1 MLSASNPLKDSKLNI
16 ACCGSERS
24 FSFPKDGMCGWASSH
39 ALSLFHSLLWS
50 QCVWAWG
57 CFGLRR
63 TTVLILK
70 QWKYDHK
77 IIFRAEWQKVY
88 KWSWKYLTQ
97 IPTWLSHTYIQIS
110 PKLRVLRF
118 RVRNEG
124 VIPLLPPE
132 QFLEC
137 KQSFNEL
144 TRILDSGPNSM
155 WSLYRCQE
163 APQSKCGLSRDDQ
176 VQSQK
181 GEHWLPVRMLFWL
194 KATPGF

>member
-1 MLSASNPLKDSKLNI
+1 MECVDEQVVMPSP
-16 ACCGSERS
+16 
-24 FSFPKDGMCGWASSH
+24 SSIPSSGVSVCEH
-39 ALSLFHSLLWS
+39 E
-50 QCVWAWG
+50 C

-63 TTVLILK
+63 TTVLIMK
-70 QWKYDHK
+70 RWKYDHK
-77 IIFRAEWQKVY
+77 IIFRAKWQKAY

-97 IPTWLSHTYIQIS
+97 IPTWLCHTYIRIS

-163 APQSKCGLSRDDQ
+163 APKVSAG
-176 VQSQK
+176 SQEMTK
-181 GEHWLPVRMLFWL
+181 SSLRRESTDFQLGCSF
-194 KATPGF
+194 G